1 VFDRQF
7 HAVLDSAPDGVLIE
21 SGDRVVYLNSAYAR
35 MLGYAASAELDSI
48 SIRDIAHP
56 EEVERLQWFGRC
68 RSEGKPAPTRYTFRA
83 CGRAGD
89 VVTLDASI
97 SAARVDGDLLITT
110 IVRRIE
116 PVSTARFDIPG
127 VSALSPREREVIDYL
142 LAGKRSKE
150 IALLLEVSDKTIWT
164 HRCRAFQKL
173 GVQGIADLFRRCQSS
188 VLGPRSSD
196 EAPTSL
202 RSED

>member
-1 VFDRQF
+1 MFDRQF

-21 SGDRVVYLNSAYAR
+21 AGDRVVYLNSAYAR
-35 MLGYAASAELDSI
+35 MLGYATASELDLAT
-48 SIRDIAHP
+48 IRDIAHP

-68 RSEGKPAPTRYTFRA
+68 RSEGKPAPTRYSFRA
-83 CGRAGD
+83 CGRGGD

-110 IVRRIE
+110 IVRRVE
-116 PVSTARFDIPG
+116 PSHPARFDIPG

-150 IALLLEVSDKTIWT
+150 IALLLDVSDKTIWT

-173 GVQGIADLFRRCQSS
+173 GVRGLADLFR
-188 VLGPRSSD
+188 LAN
-196 EAPTSL
+196 EA
-202 RSED
+202 

>member
-1 VFDRQF
+1 MFDRQF

-35 MLGYAASAELDSI
+35 MLGYGTSNEFDSAT
-48 SIRDIAHP
+48 IRDIAHP

-68 RSEGKPAPTRYTFRA
+68 RSEGKPAPTRYSFRA
-83 CGRAGD
+83 CARGGD

-97 SAARVDGDLLITT
+97 SAARLDGELLITT

-116 PVSTARFDIPG
+116 AAPAPPFEIPG
-127 VSALSPREREVIDYL
+127 VAALSPREREVIEHL

-150 IALLLEVSDKTIWT
+150 IALLLDVSDKTIWT

-173 GVQGIADLFRRCQSS
+173 GVQGLADLFRFANASR
-188 VLGPRSSD
+188 
-196 EAPTSL
+196 
-202 RSED
+202 

>member
-7 HAVLDSAPDGVLIE
+7 HAVLDGAPDGVLIE

-35 MLGYAASAELDSI
+35 MLGYTASSELDSAT
-48 SIRDIAHP
+48 IRDIAQP

-68 RSEGKPAPTRYTFRA
+68 RSEGKPAPTRYSFRA
-83 CGRAGD
+83 QSSSGD

-116 PVSTARFDIPG
+116 SVPSPPLEIPG
-127 VSALSPREREVIDYL
+127 VAALSPREREVIEHL

-150 IALLLEVSDKTIWT
+150 IALLLNVSDKTIWT

-173 GVQGIADLFRRCQSS
+173 GVQGIADLFRLVNSS
-188 VLGPRSSD
+188 I
-196 EAPTSL
+196 
-202 RSED
+202 

>member
-1 VFDRQF
+1 MFDRQF
-7 HAVLDSAPDGVLIE
+7 HAVLDGAPDGVLIE
-21 SGDRVVYLNSAYAR
+21 SGERVVYLNSAYAR
-35 MLGYAASAELDSI
+35 MLGYTAASELDSATV
-48 SIRDIAHP
+48 RDIAHP

-68 RSEGKPAPTRYTFRA
+68 RSEGKPAPTRYSFRA
-83 CGRAGD
+83 QSSSGD

-116 PVSTARFDIPG
+116 PSPPFEIPG
-127 VSALSPREREVIDYL
+127 VASLSPREREVIEHL

-150 IALLLEVSDKTIWT
+150 IALLLDVSDKTIWT

-173 GVQGIADLFRRCQSS
+173 GVQGIGDLFRLVNQLPVAGCQ
-188 VLGPRSSD
+188 LPDR
-196 EAPTSL
+196 
-202 RSED
+202 

>member
-1 VFDRQF
+1 MVFDRQF

-35 MLGYAASAELDSI
+35 MLGYSTVADLDSAT
-48 SIRDIAHP
+48 IRDIAHP

-68 RSEGKPAPTRYTFRA
+68 RNEGKPAPTRYSFRA
-83 CGRAGD
+83 QSRFGD

-110 IVRRIE
+110 IVRTIDAAPTFE
-116 PVSTARFDIPG
+116 IPG
-127 VSALSPREREVIDYL
+127 VSALSPREREVIEYL

-150 IALLLEVSDKTIWT
+150 IALLLDVSDKTIWT

-173 GVQGIADLFRRCQSS
+173 GVQGLADLFRLVNASR
-188 VLGPRSSD
+188 
-196 EAPTSL
+196 
-202 RSED
+202 

>member
-1 VFDRQF
+1 MFDRQF

-35 MLGYAASAELDSI
+35 MLGYAAVSELDSI

-56 EEVERLQWFGRC
+56 DEVERLQWFGRC
-68 RSEGKPAPTRYTFRA
+68 RSEGKPAPTRYSFRA
-83 CGRAGD
+83 CSRAGD

-116 PVSTARFDIPG
+116 ATPPLEVPG
-127 VSALSPREREVIDYL
+127 VAALSPREREVIEYL

-150 IALLLEVSDKTIWT
+150 IALLLDVSDKTIWT
-164 HRCRAFQKL
+164 HRCRAFHKL
-173 GVQGIADLFRRCQSS
+173 GVQGLADLFRLVNASR
-188 VLGPRSSD
+188 
-196 EAPTSL
+196 
-202 RSED
+202 

>member
-7 HAVLDSAPDGVLIE
+7 HAVLDGAPDGVLIE
-21 SGDRVVYLNSAYAR
+21 SGERVVYLNSAYAR
-35 MLGYAASAELDSI
+35 MLGYTAASELDSATV
-48 SIRDIAHP
+48 RDIAHP

-68 RSEGKPAPTRYTFRA
+68 RSEGKPAPTRYSFRA
-83 CGRAGD
+83 QSSSGD

-116 PVSTARFDIPG
+116 PSAPFEIPG
-127 VSALSPREREVIDYL
+127 AASLSPREREVIEHL

-150 IALLLEVSDKTIWT
+150 IALLLDVSDKTIWT

-173 GVQGIADLFRRCQSS
+173 GVQGIGDLFRLVNSS
-188 VLGPRSSD
+188 R
-196 EAPTSL
+196 
-202 RSED
+202 

>member
-1 VFDRQF
+1 MTVLDRQF

-21 SGDRVVYLNSAYAR
+21 AGDRVVYLNSAYAR
-35 MLGYAASAELDSI
+35 MLGYATVSELDSAT
-48 SIRDIAHP
+48 IRDIAHP

-68 RSEGKPAPTRYTFRA
+68 RSEGKPAPTRYSFRA
-83 CGRAGD
+83 CGRGGD

-110 IVRRIE
+110 IVRKIE
-116 PVSTARFDIPG
+116 DIPAPRFDVPG
-127 VSALSPREREVIDYL
+127 VAALSPREREVIEHL

-150 IALLLEVSDKTIWT
+150 IALLLDVSDKTVFT

-173 GVQGIADLFRRCQSS
+173 GVRGLADLFR
-188 VLGPRSSD
+188 LAK
-196 EAPTSL
+196 EW
-202 RSED
+202 